1 MSKSR
6 QCALIARAAFPSI
19 EIERGILAAVEVDVV
34 DGRFTP
40 DDQLSDL
47 CRQADGVL
55 TDYFE
60 VRRPLIEQMERCRV
74 ICQYGVGL
82 DHVDVDAATE
92 RGIVVTHTPDYCT
105 DEVADHTLALLLSL
119 WRKIIPLNASVR
131 SGNWDYNFAAPLFRS
146 SGRILGLVGFGRIA
160 RSLAAKAQA
169 IGFTVLAFDPW
180 IRPDVAQAHH
190 VELCELRILLQRS
203 DLVSLHAPLT
213 AVTHR
218 LFGEEQLR
226 LMKPTAFLLNTSR
239 GALIDQSALTRALR
253 EGWIAGAGL
262 DVLEEEP
269 PDPRDPLLQLP
280 NVVVTPHAAFF
291 SRESLV
297 AVQTQAAE
305 AVAAVLAGQLPT
317 TLANPGVIS
326 RLRK

>member
-1 MSKSR
+1 MSESGPFV
-6 QCALIARAAFPSI
+6 LIARAAFPSI
-19 EIERGILAAVEVDVV
+19 EIERGILAAVGADIV
-34 DGRFTP
+34 DGRTAP
-40 DDQLSDL
+40 DNELSDL

-60 VRRPLIEQMERCRV
+60 LRRPLIDQMVRCRV

-82 DHVDVDAATE
+82 DHVDVEAATDQ
-92 RGIVVTHTPDYCT
+92 GIVVTHTPDYCT
-105 DEVADHTLALLLSL
+105 EEVADHTLALLLSL

-131 SGNWDYNFAAPLFRS
+131 GGSWDYNVAAPLFRS
-146 SGRILGLVGFGRIA
+146 RGRVLGLVGFGRIA
-160 RSLAAKAQA
+160 RSLAGKARA
-169 IGFTVLAFDPW
+169 IGFTVLACDPLLQA
-180 IRPDVAQAHH
+180 DVAQSQQ
-190 VELCELRILLQRS
+190 VEPCELPDLLERS

-213 AVTHR
+213 SETHH
-218 LFGEEQLR
+218 LIGSEQLR

-269 PDPRDPLLQLP
+269 PDPQDPLLQLP

-305 AVAAVLAGQLPT
+305 AVAAVLSGRLPN
-317 TLANPGVIS
+317 TLANPAVIG
-326 RLRK
+326 RLRT